1 MRDPFANNCTQVTL
15 IEQNHEI
22 RVTEFGGMLTAV
34 GDFFFLK
41 SWQQARPWLEFAQ
54 AQTHFK
60 SPDKIGAA

>member
-1 MRDPFANNCTQVTL
+1 VKL